1 MENTKKAKKP
11 ETIINKKDL
20 FDYLDGFSFG
30 EAEEIEMAVAQ
41 FIEEQ
46 EGALYWSDCA
56 LAWELGNE
64 YIKER
69 YWNVTIF
76 NS

>member
-1 MENTKKAKKP
+1 MNELT
-11 ETIINKKDL
+11 ETVINKKYL
-20 FDYLDGFSFG
+20 FDYLDGFTFG

-46 EGALYWSDCA
+46 EGTLYWSDIA
-56 LAWELGNE
+56 LAGELSTE
-64 YIKER
+64 YIQKR
-69 YWNVTIF
+69 YWNGTIF

>member
-1 MENTKKAKKP
+1 M

-20 FDYLDGFSFG
+20 FDYLDGFTFG

-46 EGALYWSDCA
+46 EGKLYYSDLA
-56 LAWELGNE
+56 LAGELATE
-64 YIKER
+64 YLQNRNFK
-69 YWNVTIF
+69 F
-76 NS
+76 